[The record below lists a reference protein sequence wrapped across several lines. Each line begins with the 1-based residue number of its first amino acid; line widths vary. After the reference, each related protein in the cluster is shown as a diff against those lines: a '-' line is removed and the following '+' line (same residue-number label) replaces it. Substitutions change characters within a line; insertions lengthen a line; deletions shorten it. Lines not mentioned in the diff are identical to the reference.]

1 MFKDA
6 LRNVEGLE
14 IYPTISFVIFFLFF
28 LGLMFYVYGL
38 TKKHTAN
45 MSSMPLDEKNNK
57 ISNSKIENN
66 E

>member
-28 LGLMFYVYGL
+28 FGLMFYVYGL
-38 TKKHTAN
+38 TKNHTAN
-45 MSSMPLDEKNNK
+45 MSNMPLDENNNTIK
-57 ISNSKIENN
+57 TTKTDSNE
-66 E
+66 